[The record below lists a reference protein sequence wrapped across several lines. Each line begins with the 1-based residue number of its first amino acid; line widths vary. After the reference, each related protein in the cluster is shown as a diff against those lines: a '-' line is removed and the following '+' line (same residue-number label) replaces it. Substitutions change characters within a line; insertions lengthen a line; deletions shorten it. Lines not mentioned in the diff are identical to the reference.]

1 VKNRLA
7 LIGVGVLGVGGV
19 AALLLVL
26 GGSSAPGEATP
37 AIYLTRSRAHPTQAA
52 PTNRRRRRPVVRRAA
67 RVPALAGKPAL
78 GRAFAIVRLRPGARV
93 ALWRTPDRGFVR
105 TLGPRTGFG
114 SPVVLSVVKQRGGWL
129 GVSTPALPNDKI
141 GWVRREP
148 RREQVYWTRY
158 SLHVELAARRLS
170 LLYGRRTVNRFL
182 VTVGAPG
189 SETPLGRFAITDALN
204 FGESPYYG
212 CCALA
217 LSARQTKPLPGW
229 SGGKRIAIHGSPD
242 PVGGAE
248 SLGCIQATDRTMRL
262 LFRSIPLG
270 TPVFVRE

>member
-1 VKNRLA
+1 MKIRLA
-7 LIGVGVLGVGGV
+7 LICIGVLGVASA
-19 AALLLVL
+19 AALLLAL
-26 GGSSAPGEATP
+26 ASSSTPREATP
-37 AIYLTRSRAHPTQAA
+37 TIHLTRSRAHPTQAA
-52 PTNRRRRRPVVRRAA
+52 RTETRRRRPAVPQPV
-67 RVPALAGKPAL
+67 RVPALADRPAL
-78 GRAFAIVRLRPGARV
+78 GPAFAIVRLRPGARL
-93 ALWRTPDRGFVR
+93 ALWRAPDRGFVR
-105 TLGPRTGFG
+105 SLGPRTGFG
-114 SPVVLSVVKQRGGWL
+114 SPVVLSVVKQHGGWL
-129 GVSTPALPNDKI
+129 GVSTPALPNGKV

-148 RREQVYWTRY
+148 GREQVYWTRY

-170 LLYGRRTVNRFL
+170 LVYGRRTVDRFD

-189 SETPLGRFAITDALN
+189 SETPLGRFAITDALS

-229 SGGKRIAIHGSPD
+229 SGGKRIAIHGTPG

-248 SLGCIQATDRTMRL
+248 SHGCVRATDRTMRL
-262 LFRSIPLG
+262 LFRTIPLG

>member
-1 VKNRLA
+1 MKNRLA
-7 LIGVGVLGVGGV
+7 PIGIGV
-19 AALLLVL
+19 LVL
-26 GGSSAPGEATP
+26 GALVGILSALGSASGHGTAAPR
-37 AIYLTRSRAHPTQAA
+37 IYLTRPHLHTTQAA
-52 PTNRRRRRPVVRRAA
+52 STATRGRRPPAQEA
-67 RVPALAGKPAL
+67 TRVPALAEKPAL
-78 GRAFAIVRLRPGARV
+78 GPAFAIVRLRPGARV
-93 ALWRTPDRGFVR
+93 ALWRAPDRGFVR
-105 TLGPRTGFG
+105 SLGPRTGFG
-114 SPVVLSVVKQRGGWL
+114 SPVVFSVVKQRGGWL
-129 GVSTPALPNDKI
+129 GVSTPALPNSKI

-189 SETPLGRFAITDALN
+189 SETPLGRFAITDALS
-204 FGESPYYG
+204 FGESPDYG

-229 SGGKRIAIHGSPD
+229 SGGIRIAIHGTPG

-248 SLGCIQATDRTMRL
+248 SHGCIRATDRTMRL
-262 LFRSIPLG
+262 LFRTVPLG

>member
-1 VKNRLA
+1 MKNRLA
-7 LIGVGVLGVGGV
+7 PIGIWVLGLGTFAG
-19 AALLLVL
+19 LLLAL
-26 GGSSAPGEATP
+26 GSTSGPGETTP
-37 AIYLTRSRAHPTQAA
+37 TIYLTRSHSHTTQSA
-52 PTNRRRRRPVVRRAA
+52 PTGTRRARTA
-67 RVPALAGKPAL
+67 AHQLTRVPALAEKPAF
-78 GRAFAIVRLRPGARV
+78 GSAFAIIRLRPGARV
-93 ALWRTPDRGFVR
+93 ALWRAPDRGFVK
-105 TLGPRTGFG
+105 TVGPRTGFG
-114 SPVVLSVVKQRGGWL
+114 SPVVFSVVKQRDGWL
-129 GVSTPALPNDKI
+129 GVSTPTLPNGNI

-148 RREQVYWTRY
+148 RREQEYWTRY

-170 LLYGRRTVNRFL
+170 LLYGRRTVNRFV

-189 SETPLGRFAITDALN
+189 SETPLGRFGITDALS

-229 SGGKRIAIHGSPD
+229 SGGNRIAIHGTPG

-248 SLGCIQATDRTMRL
+248 SHGCIRASDRTMRL
-262 LFRSIPLG
+262 LFRSVPLG

>member
-1 VKNRLA
+1 M
-7 LIGVGVLGVGGV
+7 
-19 AALLLVL
+19 
-26 GGSSAPGEATP
+26 
-37 AIYLTRSRAHPTQAA
+37 
-52 PTNRRRRRPVVRRAA
+52 VRQSV
-67 RVPALAGKPAL
+67 RVPALAEKPAL
-78 GRAFAIVRLRPGARV
+78 GPAFAIVQLRRGTRV
-93 ALWRTPDRGFVR
+93 ALWRAPDRGFVR

-129 GVSTPALPNDKI
+129 GVSTPTLPNGTV
-141 GWVRREP
+141 GWIRREP

-170 LLYGRRTVNRFL
+170 LLYGHQTVNRFD

-189 SETPLGRFAITDALN
+189 SETPLGRFAITDALS

-229 SGGKRIAIHGSPD
+229 SGGDRIAIHGTPG

-248 SLGCIQATDRTMRL
+248 SHGCIRATDRTMRL
-262 LFRSIPLG
+262 LFRTIPLG